1 MKFGTHICQVILFLK
16 SSLAIAISAIFK
28 MAAAKT
34 KWRHFHTEWL
44 HVLSIYCQYLSL
56 FGRFVVYFC
65 ITKLCARYF
74 NHPA

>member
-44 HVLSIYCQYLSL
+44 HVLSIYCHIYHCLAVL
-56 FGRFVVYFC
+56 WYIFC